1 MKYAVFII
9 PFILSRLIF
18 LTYFSVNVNQM
29 IMEQQMATCEGSF
42 FIDQER
48 KSVSLLKL
56 PDLII
61 QGKWTLSLFSKLE
74 NCTEL
79 EYKPRR

>member
-1 MKYAVFII
+1 
-9 PFILSRLIF
+9 
-18 LTYFSVNVNQM
+18 M

-61 QGKWTLSLFSKLE
+61 QRKWTLSLFSKLE
-74 NCTEL
+74 NSTEL

>member
-9 PFILSRLIF
+9 PFIQSRLIF
-18 LTYFSVNVNQM
+18 LTYFSVNVTQI

-42 FIDQER
+42 FIEEDH
-48 KSVSLLKL
+48 KSV
-56 PDLII
+56 PE
-61 QGKWTLSLFSKLE
+61 LE
-74 NCTEL
+74 NSTEL

>member
-9 PFILSRLIF
+9 PFIQSRLIF
-18 LTYFSVNVNQM
+18 LTYFSVNVNQI

-42 FIDQER
+42 FIEEDH
-48 KSVSLLKL
+48 KSV
-56 PDLII
+56 PE
-61 QGKWTLSLFSKLE
+61 LE
-74 NCTEL
+74 NSTEL

>member
-18 LTYFSVNVNQM
+18 LTYLSVNVNQM

-48 KSVSLLKL
+48 KSISLLKL
-56 PDLII
+56 PDLVI
-61 QGKWTLSLFSKLE
+61 QRKWTISLFSKLE
-74 NCTEL
+74 NSTQL

>member
-61 QGKWTLSLFSKLE
+61 QRKWTLSLFSKLE
-74 NCTEL
+74 NSTEL
-79 EYKPRR
+79 EYKPRK

>member
-1 MKYAVFII
+1 
-9 PFILSRLIF
+9 
-18 LTYFSVNVNQM
+18 M

-56 PDLII
+56 PDSII
-61 QGKWTLSLFSKLE
+61 QRKWTLSLFSKLE
-74 NCTEL
+74 NSTEL